1 MFASTSQAFRVNANQ
16 EDSMGNQQI
25 VLYVVAAVL
34 LVFYMMRRRNRLSR
48 EED

>member
-1 MFASTSQAFRVNANQ
+1 
-16 EDSMGNQQI
+16 MGNQTI
-25 VLYVVAAVL
+25 VLYGVAAVL

>member
-1 MFASTSQAFRVNANQ
+1 MCASSSQAFPVNAKKENG
-16 EDSMGNQQI
+16 MGNQQI

-48 EED
+48 EE